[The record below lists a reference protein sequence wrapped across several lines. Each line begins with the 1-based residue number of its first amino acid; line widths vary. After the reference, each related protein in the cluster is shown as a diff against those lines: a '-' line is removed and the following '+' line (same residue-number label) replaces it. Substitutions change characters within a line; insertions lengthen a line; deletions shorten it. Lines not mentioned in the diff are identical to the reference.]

1 MRLSFCLL
9 DWDCREDLRPVF
21 QIGATTH
28 RLEALW
34 INLGAQL
41 LDTQH
46 ATPNLRTFAHGLD
59 FGGGHYHKHQ
69 GYNFALKVMTGDILV
84 IHDSDAWVHPHLWR
98 GVTKVLRENPRKVV
112 YAYQKRSYQKA
123 PKGRALSQTDLARFD
138 SYPTQRNYGATM
150 AITRENA
157 IRLGGFDES
166 EDYRG
171 YICGPYE
178 LGWRA
183 LSAGLEEEWLSPELC
198 SYHYAHPNPNERG
211 RGGEIC
217 GPHFHFHA
225 VRALENLLDGRV
237 QPHKPSPEILEL
249 GKKYGWKLFPQRN
262 GRKISP
268 SLPRLSPYL
277 SRLLAEYARSP
288 RGRKWA
294 ARLARDPQFAPYDIS
309 PQSVMLARII
319 REARR
324 IFLKMGKIWL
334 KKPKRPVFA

>member
-1 MRLSFCLL
+1 M
-9 DWDCREDLRPVF
+9 V
-21 QIGATTH
+21 
-28 RLEALW
+28 
-34 INLGAQL
+34 NLGSKPPVEQSAMGNL
-41 LDTQH
+41 H
-46 ATPNLRTFAHGLD
+46 AFALGQECR
-59 FGGGHYHKHQ
+59 GGRYHKHY

-84 IHDSDAWVHPHLWR
+84 IHDSDAWVHPQL
-98 GVTKVLRENPRKVV
+98 LRVIAQSFRKNSRKVV
-112 YAYQKRSYQKA
+112 YAYQKRSYQGA
-123 PKGRALSQTDLARFD
+123 PKGRALAQTDLARFD

-217 GPHFHFHA
+217 GPHFHFHG
-225 VRALENLLDGRV
+225 VRALENLLEGRV
-237 QPHKPSPEILEL
+237 QPHKPSPEILAL
-249 GKKYGWKLFPQRN
+249 GKKYGWKLFPERN
-262 GRKISP
+262 GQKISP

-277 SRLLAEYARSP
+277 TRLLADYARSP

-294 ARLARDPQFAPYDIS
+294 ARLARDPQFASYDVS
-309 PQSVMLARII
+309 PRSAILARII

-324 IFLKMGKIWL
+324 VFLKMEKIWL
-334 KKPKRPVFA
+334 KKPKSPVFA

>member
-1 MRLSFCLL
+1 ML
-9 DWDCREDLRPVF
+9 DWDCREDSRPVF
-21 QIGATTH
+21 QIASTPS
-28 RLEALW
+28 LSEVLW
-34 INLGAQL
+34 INLGERPPNIKRAP
-41 LDTQH
+41 
-46 ATPNLRTFAHGLD
+46 ANLRTFAFGLD
-59 FGGGHYHKHQ
+59 CRRGRYHKHQ

-84 IHDSDAWVHPHLWR
+84 IHDSDAWAHPQLLR
-98 GVTKVLRENPRKVV
+98 GIAQAFRKNSRKVV
-112 YAYQKRSYQKA
+112 YAYQKRSYQEA
-123 PKGRALSQTDLARFD
+123 PKGRELSQTDLARFEP
-138 SYPTQRNYGATM
+138 YPTQRNYGATM

-157 IRLGGFDES
+157 IFLGGFDES

-183 LSAGLEEEWLSPELC
+183 LSAGLQEEWLSPELC

-211 RGGEIC
+211 RGGEIS

-225 VRALENLLDGRV
+225 VRALENLLEGRV
-237 QPHKPSPEILEL
+237 QPHKPAPEILAL

-262 GRKISP
+262 DRKISP
-268 SLPRLSPYL
+268 FLPRLSPYL
-277 SRLLAEYARSP
+277 IRLLAEYARSP

>member
-1 MRLSFCLL
+1 M
-9 DWDCREDLRPVF
+9 V
-21 QIGATTH
+21 
-28 RLEALW
+28 
-34 INLGAQL
+34 NLGSKPPVEQSAM
-41 LDTQH
+41 D
-46 ATPNLRTFAHGLD
+46 NLRTLALGQD
-59 FGGGHYHKHQ
+59 CRYGRYHKHH
-69 GYNFALKVMTGDILV
+69 GYNFALKVMAGDILV
-84 IHDSDAWVHPHLWR
+84 IHDSDAWVHPQLLN
-98 GVTKVLRENPRKVV
+98 GIAQAFCKNSRKVV
-112 YAYQKRSYQKA
+112 YAYQRRSYQEA
-123 PKGRALSQTDLARFD
+123 PKGRALAQTDLARFE

-211 RGGEIC
+211 RDGEISS
-217 GPHFHFHA
+217 PHFHFHA
-225 VRALENLLDGRV
+225 VRALENLLEGRV
-237 QPHKPSPEILEL
+237 QPHKPSPEILAL
-249 GKKYGWKLFPQRN
+249 DKKYRWKLFPERS

-268 SLPRLSPYL
+268 SLRRLSPYL
-277 SRLLAEYARSP
+277 TRLLADYACSP

-309 PQSVMLARII
+309 PRSVMLARIF

-324 IFLKMGKIWL
+324 IFLKMEKIWL
-334 KKPKRPVFA
+334 KKPKSPVFA

>member
-1 MRLSFCLL
+1 M
-9 DWDCREDLRPVF
+9 DWDCREDSRSGL
-21 QIGATTH
+21 QIASTPPFS
-28 RLEALW
+28 EVLW
-34 INLGAQL
+34 INLGERQPDIQRAP
-41 LDTQH
+41 
-46 ATPNLRTFAHGLD
+46 ANLRTFDLGLD
-59 FGGGHYHKHQ
+59 CRGGRYHKHY

-84 IHDSDAWVHPHLWR
+84 IHDSDAWAHPQLLR
-98 GVTKVLRENPRKVV
+98 GISQSFRKNSCKVV
-112 YAYQKRSYQKA
+112 YAYQRRSYQEA
-123 PKGRALSQTDLARFD
+123 PKGRALSQADLAHFEP
-138 SYPTQRNYGATM
+138 YPTQRNYGATM
-150 AITRENA
+150 AINRENA

-211 RGGEIC
+211 RGGEIS

-237 QPHKPSPEILEL
+237 QPHKPAPEILAL
-249 GKKYGWKLFPQRN
+249 GKKYGWKLFPDRN

-268 SLPRLSPYL
+268 SFPRLSPYL
-277 SRLLAEYARSP
+277 TRLLADYARSP

-324 IFLKMGKIWL
+324 IFLKMEKIWL
-334 KKPKRPVFA
+334 KKPKSPVFA

>member
-1 MRLSFCLL
+1 VRLSFCLL
-9 DWDCREDLRPVF
+9 DWDCREDPRPTF
-21 QIGATTH
+21 QIGAAAH
-28 RLEALW
+28 RHEVLW
-34 INLGAQL
+34 INLGARP
-41 LDTQH
+41 LD
-46 ATPNLRTFAHGLD
+46 ANRAPANLRTFVQGHNCR
-59 FGGGHYHKHQ
+59 GGHYHKHQ

-84 IHDSDAWVHPHLWR
+84 IHDSDACVHPQLWR
-98 GVTKVLRENPRKVV
+98 GIAQSFHKNSSKVV
-112 YAYQKRSYQKA
+112 YAYQKRSYQEA
-123 PKGRALSQTDLARFD
+123 PKGRAVGQTDLARFEP
-138 SYPTQRNYGATM
+138 YPTQRNYGATM

-183 LSAGLEEEWLSPELC
+183 LSAGLQEEWLSPELC

-211 RGGEIC
+211 RGGEIS

-237 QPHKPSPEILEL
+237 QPHKPAPEILTL
-249 GKKYGWKLFPQRN
+249 GKKYGWKLFPERN

-277 SRLLAEYARSP
+277 TRLLADYARSS

-309 PQSVMLARII
+309 PRSVMLARII

-334 KKPKRPVFA
+334 KKSKRPVFA

>member
-1 MRLSFCLL
+1 LL
-9 DWDCREDLRPVF
+9 DWDCREDSRPVF
-21 QIGATTH
+21 QIASTPS
-28 RLEALW
+28 LSEVLW
-34 INLGAQL
+34 INLGERPPNIKRAP
-41 LDTQH
+41 
-46 ATPNLRTFAHGLD
+46 PNLRTFALGLD
-59 FGGGHYHKHQ
+59 CRYGRYHKHQ
-69 GYNFALKVMTGDILV
+69 GYNFALKMMTGDILV
-84 IHDSDAWVHPHLWR
+84 IHDSDAWIHPQLWR
-98 GVTKVLRENPRKVV
+98 GIAQAFRKNSRKVV
-112 YAYQKRSYQKA
+112 YAYQKRSCQEA
-123 PKGRALSQTDLARFD
+123 PNGRVVGQTDLTRFEP
-138 SYPTQRNYGATM
+138 YPTQRNYGATM

-157 IRLGGFDES
+157 IRLGGFDEA

-183 LSAGLEEEWLSPELC
+183 FSAGLQEEWQSPELC

-211 RGGEIC
+211 RGGEIS

-237 QPHKPSPEILEL
+237 QPHKPSPEILAL
-249 GKKYGWKLFPQRN
+249 GKKHRWKLFPERN

-268 SLPRLSPYL
+268 PLPRLSPYL
-277 SRLLAEYARSP
+277 TRLLADYARSP

-294 ARLARDPQFAPYDIS
+294 TRLARDPQFAPYDIS

-324 IFLKMGKIWL
+324 IFLKMEKIWL
-334 KKPKRPVFA
+334 KKQKRPVFA

>member
-1 MRLSFCLL
+1 MVNLGSKPPVEQSAMDNLHTFALGL
-9 DWDCREDLRPVF
+9 DCR
-21 QIGATTH
+21 
-28 RLEALW
+28 
-34 INLGAQL
+34 
-41 LDTQH
+41 
-46 ATPNLRTFAHGLD
+46 
-59 FGGGHYHKHQ
+59 GGRYYKHQ
-69 GYNFALKVMTGDILV
+69 GYDFALKVMTGDILV
-84 IHDSDAWVHPHLWR
+84 IHDSDAWVHPQILR
-98 GVTKVLRENPRKVV
+98 GIAQAFRKNSRKVV
-112 YAYQKRSYQKA
+112 YAYQRRSYQEA
-123 PKGRALSQTDLARFD
+123 PKGRALSQTALARFQP
-138 SYPTQRNYGATM
+138 YPTQRNYGATM
-150 AITRENA
+150 AITREDA

-183 LSAGLEEEWLSPELC
+183 LSAGLQEEWLSPELC

-211 RGGEIC
+211 RGGEIS

-237 QPHKPSPEILEL
+237 QPHQPSPEILAL
-249 GKKYGWKLFPQRN
+249 GKKYGWKLFPERN

-277 SRLLAEYARSP
+277 TRLLADYARSP

-294 ARLARDPQFAPYDIS
+294 ARIARDPQFAPYDIS
-309 PQSVMLARII
+309 PRSVMLARII

-324 IFLKMGKIWL
+324 IFLKMEKIWL
-334 KKPKRPVFA
+334 KKPKSPVFA